1 MVPDNHAVLSPG
13 VVKHALEA
21 RCECSSR
28 VLDLLDGKL
37 VRHACRLLVDESRD
51 EGPPLRLDKCNQF
64 SFQGA
69 SHKSGDRRGARIEV
83 TGITFG

>member
-1 MVPDNHAVLSPG
+1 MLSYRPASSSTRSRRVVNAHLVDLLKG
-13 VVKHALEA
+13 KLVKHAF
-21 RCECSSR
+21 
-28 VLDLLDGKL
+28 
-37 VRHACRLLVDESRD
+37 RLPLNESRD
-51 EGPPLRLDKCNQF
+51 EGPPPRLDKCNQF